1 MAAEHDFPLTAH
13 SSLTVDEQHRLQELL
28 LGEHQKE
35 GSETTEFLL
44 GHHTFFYGAPN
55 ALARVLLPL
64 FKRVEDFTAYDPD
77 TLIGL
82 PARIINYNIENPDP
96 ITYLG

>member
-1 MAAEHDFPLTAH
+1 M
-13 SSLTVDEQHRLQELL
+13 
-28 LGEHQKE
+28 
-35 GSETTEFLL
+35 
-44 GHHTFFYGAPN
+44 
-55 ALARVLLPL
+55 LLPL
-64 FKRVEDFTAYDPD
+64 FKRVEDFKAYDPD